1 MEKLTPRQA
10 EILAFIRDY
19 MQTSGMPP
27 TREDIMRAFGFKSPN
42 AAECHLRTL
51 ARKGAIDILA
61 GTSRGIRLREPLG
74 LPLVG
79 RVAAGAPV
87 LAEEHIED
95 HYRLDP
101 RLFNPRPDYLL
112 RVQGLSMIGAGIMD
126 GDLLAVHRTP
136 EVRNGQIAVF
146 RLEDEVTVKRFQQE
160 GHTVRLL
167 PENPDFEPIV
177 VDLRQEA
184 LNVEGVSVGIIRNQ
198 DA

>member
-27 TREDIMRAFGFKSPN
+27 TREEIMRAFGFKSPN

-79 RVAAGAPV
+79 RVAAGVPI
-87 LAEEHIED
+87 LAEAHIED

-112 RVQGLSMIGAGIMD
+112 RVEGLSMIGAGIMD

-146 RLEDEVTVKRFQQE
+146 RLENDVTVKRFQQE
-160 GHTVRLL
+160 GHTARLL

-177 VDLRQEA
+177 VDLRDEE
-184 LNVEGVSVGIIRNQ
+184 LSVEGVSVGIIRNR

>member
-19 MQTSGMPP
+19 MQTNGMPP
-27 TREDIMRAFGFKSPN
+27 TREEIMRAFGFKSPN

-79 RVAAGAPV
+79 RVAAGAPI

-101 RLFNPRPDYLL
+101 RLFSPQPDYLL
-112 RVQGLSMIGAGIMD
+112 RVKGLSMIGAGIMD

-136 EVRNGQIAVF
+136 EVHNGQIAVF
-146 RLEDEVTVKRFQQE
+146 RLENDVTVKRFQQD
-160 GHTVRLL
+160 GHTARLL

-177 VDLRQEA
+177 VDLRREQ
-184 LNVEGVSVGIIRNQ
+184 LTVEGISVGIIRNRE
-198 DA
+198 A

>member
-27 TREDIMRAFGFKSPN
+27 TREEIMRAFGFKSPN

-79 RVAAGAPV
+79 RVAAGVPI
-87 LAEEHIED
+87 LAEAHIED

-112 RVQGLSMIGAGIMD
+112 RVEGLSMIGAGIMD

-146 RLEDEVTVKRFQQE
+146 RLENDVTVKRFQQE
-160 GHTVRLL
+160 GHTARLL

-177 VDLRQEA
+177 VDLRDEE
-184 LNVEGVSVGIIRNQ
+184 LCVEGVSVGIIRNR